1 MKTQRRVVDG
11 EWPRSGIAETGSR
24 IAEHCVA
31 FVTVFLSLALALVN
45 GTASRIERVFS
56 WMGLPSR
63 QASSGFAGYATKS
76 LLQTGYRQQLCLL
89 ADGVRRPRSAPGRDS
104 GWRQRA
110 ASVDHPHRMSF
121 RVCADRQPENSPPPV
136 RVPSGSCLQPV
147 VPAVRPGTERHHGQR
162 DLYFKHAA

>member
-11 EWPRSGIAETGSR
+11 EWPHGGIVKSGSR
-24 IAEHCVA
+24 IAAHCV
-31 FVTVFLSLALALVN
+31 VCVSVFLSLVLALVN

-56 WMGLPSR
+56 WKVLPPG
-63 QASSGFAGYATKS
+63 QAISGFAGYATKS
-76 LLQTGYRQQLCLL
+76 LLQTGYRQQLRLL
-89 ADGVRRPRSAPGRDS
+89 ADGVRRPCLAPSRNS
-104 GWRQRA
+104 GWRLRA

-136 RVPSGSCLQPV
+136 RVSPGSCLQPV

-162 DLYFKHAA
+162 DLYFKYAA